1 MAPSRTSGL
10 DKILG
15 RLDDLDSVNLNILV
29 QRLVRERR
37 LQESVFNTIRDGI
50 LVVDSDG
57 TVQYANAVGRQMI
70 GLEEKEVGMA
80 RLWKMVPDLARSI
93 DLEELEPDA
102 DGKPPVI
109 SRELE
114 MTYPERRIVRLYMMP
129 IELPPAGSGVL
140 QEGYVVV
147 LTDVTEAKV
156 SMEER
161 LEQERTSSIVRLA
174 AGVAHELGNPLNSL
188 TIHLQLLSRQ
198 LKKNTAGLPAVNKL
212 LDSVAI
218 CQGEVERLDGIIT
231 HFLEAI
237 RPTQP
242 NCTEVDLLQLLDE
255 VMAVQGPELAAR
267 SIEISIE
274 IKTPP
279 AAVLADRNQVKQVYF
294 NVIKNAMEA
303 MAGGG
308 RLRVRSRSDDA
319 YLYIQFA
326 DTGEGIADED
336 LSKVFQAYFTTKKS
350 GHGLGMMIVQRIMR
364 DHGGHVSIESRQ
376 GVGTVVTLQ
385 FPLPHRRTR
394 LLQEPA

>member
-1 MAPSRTSGL
+1 MSPQRTTGL

-50 LVVDSDG
+50 LVIDADG
-57 TVQYANAVGRQMI
+57 TVQYANAVGRLII
-70 GLEEKEVGMA
+70 GLEEKEVGSA
-80 RLWKMVPDLARSI
+80 RLWKLVPDLARSI
-93 DLEELEPDA
+93 DLEEFEPSE

-114 MTYPERRIVRLYMMP
+114 INYPERRIVRLYMMP
-129 IELPPAGSGVL
+129 IELPPAVSL
-140 QEGYVVV
+140 SPQEGYVVV
-147 LTDVTEAKV
+147 LTDVTEAKL
-156 SMEER
+156 SMEE
-161 LEQERTSSIVRLA
+161 LIEQEKTSSIVRLA

-188 TIHLQLLSRQ
+188 TIHLQLLTRQ
-198 LKKNTAGLPAVNKL
+198 LKKNTTDLPAVEKL
-212 LDSVAI
+212 LDAVSI

-242 NCTEVDLLQLLDE
+242 NATEVDLLQLLDE
-255 VMAVQGPELAAR
+255 VIAVQGPELEDR
-267 SIEISIE
+267 GIEVSIEM
-274 IKTPP
+274 KTPSSL
-279 AAVLADRNQVKQVYF
+279 VMADRNQVKQVFF

-303 MAGGG
+303 MAAGG
-308 RLRVRSRSDDA
+308 RLRVRARMDDA
-319 YLYIQFA
+319 YLYVQFA
-326 DTGEGIADED
+326 DSGEGIADED
-336 LSKVFQAYFTTKKS
+336 LSKVFQAYFTTKKT

-364 DHGGHVSIESRQ
+364 DHGGHVSIESRK
-376 GVGTVVTLQ
+376 GTGTVVTLQ

-394 LLQEPA
+394 LLQSS

>member
-1 MAPSRTSGL
+1 MAPTRTTGL

-50 LVVDSDG
+50 LVVDGDG

-70 GLEEKEVGMA
+70 GLEEKEVGSA

-93 DLEELEPDA
+93 DLEELEPSE
-102 DGKPPVI
+102 DGRPPVI

-129 IELPPAGSGVL
+129 IELPPATSAVP

-147 LTDVTEAKV
+147 LTDVTEAKM

-161 LEQERTSSIVRLA
+161 IEQERTSSIVRLA

-188 TIHLQLLSRQ
+188 TIHLQLLERQ
-198 LKKNTAGLPAVNKL
+198 LKKDATDMPAIEKL
-212 LDSVAI
+212 LSSVAI

-242 NCTEVDLLQLLDE
+242 DRTEVDLLQLLDE
-255 VMAVQGPELAAR
+255 VMAVQGPELAGR
-267 SIEISIE
+267 GIEVSIEM
-274 IKTPP
+274 KTPP
-279 AAVLADRNQVKQVYF
+279 SLVMADRNQVKQVFF

-308 RLRVRSRSDDA
+308 RLRVRARTDDA
-319 YLYIQFA
+319 YLYMQFA
-326 DTGEGIADED
+326 DTGEGISDED
-336 LSKVFQAYFTTKKS
+336 LSKVFQAYFTTKKT
-350 GHGLGMMIVQRIMR
+350 GHGLGMMIVQRILR
-364 DHGGHVSIESRQ
+364 DHGGHVSIESRKDM
-376 GVGTVVTLQ
+376 GTVVTLQ

-394 LLQEPA
+394 LLHGT

>member
-1 MAPSRTSGL
+1 MAPSRTTGL

-50 LVVDSDG
+50 LVIDGDG
-57 TVQYANAVGRQMI
+57 TVQYANAIGREMI
-70 GLEEKEVGMA
+70 GLEEKEVGTA

-93 DLEELEPDA
+93 DLEELEPSE

-129 IELPPAGSGVL
+129 IELPPVASASP

-147 LTDVTEAKV
+147 LTDVTEAKL

-161 LEQERTSSIVRLA
+161 IEQERTSSIVRLA

-188 TIHLQLLSRQ
+188 TIHLQLLARQ
-198 LKKNTAGLPAVNKL
+198 LKKNAADLPALEKL
-212 LDSVAI
+212 LGSVAI

-242 NCTEVDLLQLLDE
+242 DRTEVDLLQLLDE
-255 VMAVQGPELAAR
+255 VMAVQGPELTGR
-267 SIEISIE
+267 GIEVSIEM
-274 IKTPP
+274 KTPP
-279 AAVLADRNQVKQVYF
+279 SLVMADRNQVKQIFF

-308 RLRVRSRSDDA
+308 RLRVRARTDDA

-326 DTGEGIADED
+326 DTGEGISDED

-364 DHGGHVSIESRQ
+364 DHGGHVSIESRK
-376 GVGTVVTLQ
+376 GMGTVVTLQ

-394 LLQEPA
+394 LLHGN